1 MLQYVGNAAYYSF
14 VPSLEEGSFSVSSC
28 STVLSADLSTMLVYQ
43 SPRAQR
49 FFILTKRGRER
60 LVRLM
65 ADENGRENATGSGTK
80 VSKRKLKRL
89 QVSRSSWFILLV
101 KGMSLFSHL
110 QRICVVRFHTKS
122 TANPGPLLS
131 HNSKQPP
138 FSLRK
143 FSWLSSHGT
152 TEFLEA
158 KVIYVML
165 GMDLSCKHCLL
176 VRALYWT
183 MHTTYLFHLACFS

>member
-1 MLQYVGNAAYYSF
+1 MQRKHMLQYLVNAAYYSL

-28 STVLSADLSTMLVYQ
+28 STVLSADLSTMLDLSATSSPGSSRFYQ

-65 ADENGRENATGSGTK
+65 ADENGGEIATGSETK

-101 KGMSLFSHL
+101 KDMCLFSHL
-110 QRICVVRFHTKS
+110 QRICVVRFH
-122 TANPGPLLS
+122 L
-131 HNSKQPP
+131 
-138 FSLRK
+138 
-143 FSWLSSHGT
+143 
-152 TEFLEA
+152 
-158 KVIYVML
+158 
-165 GMDLSCKHCLL
+165 
-176 VRALYWT
+176 
-183 MHTTYLFHLACFS
+183 

>member
-1 MLQYVGNAAYYSF
+1 MLLTILLFQAWKRVVSLYLR
-14 VPSLEEGSFSVSSC
+14 VPLC
-28 STVLSADLSTMLVYQ
+28 CRPICRPCWIYQ

-65 ADENGRENATGSGTK
+65 ADELGEIAEIATGSETK

-89 QVSRSSWFILLV
+89 QVRRSSWFILLV
-101 KGMSLFSHL
+101 KGMCLFFHP
-110 QRICVVRFHTKS
+110 QRITQSLLRI
-122 TANPGPLLS
+122 PLLS

-143 FSWLSSHGT
+143 V
-152 TEFLEA
+152 FLA
-158 KVIYVML
+158 
-165 GMDLSCKHCLL
+165 
-176 VRALYWT
+176 
-183 MHTTYLFHLACFS
+183 